1 MLLCKF
7 NCVTVKC
14 LSTDN
19 KPTTPIVHSSAY
31 LKVKVSYLLARL
43 FREKNDARSRYDVAL
58 ACWKMLQTRNYL
70 ECPRLCSFYPSF
82 VGWSNSF
89 FILLSTK
96 RERERE
102 RDELMLVF
110 HKMYDHWKSFFFL
123 FPFFFLPCNTLPLA
137 RKWNVFSPV
146 FNHVHNNNSRFGR
159 NVGSFLRCYAR
170 LLIPKKMYILYFGVF
185 VIFCWHSG
193 SFLFLDHR
201 LSRGHPYNGSCP
213 NRTVTRCQKM
223 SKSHSTATSR

>member
-1 MLLCKF
+1 MTWLWPAGRCF
-7 NCVTVKC
+7 RHAIIWNAHDCV
-14 LSTDN
+14 LST
-19 KPTTPIVHSSAY
+19 
-31 LKVKVSYLLARL
+31 R
-43 FREKNDARSRYDVAL
+43 
-58 ACWKMLQTRNYL
+58 
-70 ECPRLCSFYPSF
+70 
-82 VGWSNSF
+82 
-89 FILLSTK
+89 LLSVEAIHFSFCSLPK
-96 RERERE
+96 ERERERE
-102 RDELMLVF
+102 RRTHAGFSQDVRPL
-110 HKMYDHWKSFFFL
+110 KIFFFL

-137 RKWNVFSPV
+137 
-146 FNHVHNNNSRFGR
+146 NNNSRFGR
-159 NVGSFLRCYAR
+159 NVGSFFRCYAR

>member
-1 MLLCKF
+1 MTWLWPAGRCF
-7 NCVTVKC
+7 RHAIIWNAHDCV
-14 LSTDN
+14 LST
-19 KPTTPIVHSSAY
+19 
-31 LKVKVSYLLARL
+31 R
-43 FREKNDARSRYDVAL
+43 
-58 ACWKMLQTRNYL
+58 
-70 ECPRLCSFYPSF
+70 
-82 VGWSNSF
+82 
-89 FILLSTK
+89 LLSVEAIHFSFCSLPK
-96 RERERE
+96 ERERERE
-102 RDELMLVF
+102 TNSCWFFTRCTTTEN
-110 HKMYDHWKSFFFL
+110 FFFP
-123 FPFFFLPCNTLPLA
+123 FSFFFFLPCNTLPLA

-159 NVGSFLRCYAR
+159 NVGSFFRCYAR

>member
-1 MLLCKF
+1 M
-7 NCVTVKC
+7 
-14 LSTDN
+14 
-19 KPTTPIVHSSAY
+19 PTIVFFLPVFCRLKQFIFHS
-31 LKVKVSYLLARL
+31 
-43 FREKNDARSRYDVAL
+43 AL
-58 ACWKMLQTRNYL
+58 YQ
-70 ECPRLCSFYPSF
+70 
-82 VGWSNSF
+82 
-89 FILLSTK
+89 K

-102 RDELMLVF
+102 RERRTHAGFSQDVRPL
-110 HKMYDHWKSFFFL
+110 KIFFFL

-159 NVGSFLRCYAR
+159 NVGSFFRCYAR